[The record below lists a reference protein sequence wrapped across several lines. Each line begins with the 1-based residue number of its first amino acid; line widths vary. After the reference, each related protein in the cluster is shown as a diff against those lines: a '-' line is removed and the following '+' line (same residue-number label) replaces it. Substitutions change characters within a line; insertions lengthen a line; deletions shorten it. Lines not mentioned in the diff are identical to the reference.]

1 MLSRLC
7 LSIPNRNPINSFC
20 RLFSRLLILLIV
32 VTAFIGSAVY
42 GQSFSG
48 GVHAGLVGSQ
58 VAGDLFSGYNKAGIS
73 AGGYVGLQISPNSV
87 IQMELSYIQ
96 KGSRENP
103 NYEKE
108 KFDSYIMRL
117 GYVELP
123 FLYRMIYNDRLNFET
138 GLGMNFLL
146 HHYERYNSEELFSP
160 FAKSNLC
167 FILGLSYNINDRM
180 RVNLRTNNSLFSIR
194 TERVNGDVWRFFDHG
209 QYSDAL
215 VFSLYYE
222 L

>member
-1 MLSRLC
+1 MKSRSC
-7 LSIPNRNPINSFC
+7 LSIHTSITLNPFTQLFGYLSF
-20 RLFSRLLILLIV
+20 LLIV
-32 VTAFIGSAVY
+32 GITITGNAVY
-42 GQSFSG
+42 SQSFSG
-48 GVHAGLVGSQ
+48 GIHAGLVGSQ

-73 AGGYVGLQISPNSV
+73 AGGYVGLLISPNSV
-87 IQMELSYIQ
+87 LQMELSYIQ

-108 KFDSYIMRL
+108 KFDSYIMKL

-123 FLYRMIYNDRLNFET
+123 FLYRMIYNERLNFET
-138 GLGMNFLL
+138 GLSMNFLL

-167 FILGLSYNINDRM
+167 FILGLSYNLNERI
-180 RVNLRTNNSLFSIR
+180 RVNLRTNNSILSIR